1 MHLPAPIFTVQSET
15 LRANDFHLG
24 HHRKPYGWA
33 IYRKTGRFFGELG
46 GDWPFEKRLTEQR
59 DRENPIFGL
68 HQELSPYLGRCLPL
82 VGGQVSGLAGHGGRM
97 PVDGKWAGVGERP
110 LVDGEPLC
118 TSQTSLGGTNLL
130 PPQTDILQGPPPS
143 PLPASLPVSQIEM
156 LF

>member
-1 MHLPAPIFTVQSET
+1 MQLPAPIFTVQSET

-24 HHRKPYGWA
+24 HCRKPYGWA

-68 HQELSPYLGRCLPL
+68 HQELSPYLGRCLPH
-82 VGGQVSGLAGHGGRM
+82 VCGQVSGLAGHGGRM

-118 TSQTSLGGTNLL
+118 TSQTSLGRSNLL
-130 PPQTDILQGPPPS
+130 PPQTSCRDL
-143 PLPASLPVSQIEM
+143 LPHLSLPLSQSAE
-156 LF
+156 